1 MSRRRRRR
9 REAPPPAIAAGLLRF
24 FEEELH
30 GMRVRPEIIVL
41 VAVLLIVF
49 SILINTG
56 FLGLFPTGL
65 VFFRLAA
72 SRARGRSSGTGRG
85 RAT

>member
-41 VAVLLIVF
+41 VAVLLIVL
-49 SILINTG
+49 SILLNTG
-56 FLGLFPTGL
+56 FLGLLPTGMVL
-65 VFFRLAA
+65 FKLAVG
-72 SRARGRSSGTGRG
+72 RARKAAPRSSSY
-85 RAT
+85 AL